1 MTVTAKELKDITK
14 EMVAAQL
21 VQALLSGKPDVT
33 REMVE
38 KEFKYFY
45 NKLADIR
52 ADALIAANFG
62 GQN

>member
-21 VQALLSGKPDVT
+21 VQAMLSGKADVT

-45 NKLADIR
+45 NKVVDLR
-52 ADALIAANFG
+52 ADALIAANFT
-62 GQN
+62 Q